1 MLVVPHKTG
10 APGTLG
16 ALGTSGALPSGERRR
31 DLWLAHSVGGYL
43 AGLVKMSV
51 AGLVESRSYFA
62 GLVKKSVAGV
72 VESRSYFAGLVKK
85 SVAGVAESRGC
96 FEEEENKLAR
106 ECQ

>member
-10 APGTLG
+10 APGTLEVGTLG

-31 DLWLAHSVGGYL
+31 DLWLAHIVGGYL

-51 AGLVESRSYFA
+51 GGLVESRSYFA
-62 GLVKKSVAGV
+62 GLVKM
-72 VESRSYFAGLVKK
+72 